1 MKAMAITRAMAAI
14 ILIVAMFMIF
24 PILVALIEGTPEHI
38 MAFVWPAAAAI
49 LASSGIL
56 LATWNHRGDINPKSG
71 FLLVTLGWI
80 AVSAVSALPFVI
92 GGAIPSYTDAFF
104 ETMSGFTTT
113 GASILTAIENVPR
126 PFLFW
131 RSLTHWL
138 GGMGIVVLA
147 VALFPLLGIGG
158 LQLMKAEA
166 PGPDVDRLTSRITG
180 TAKILWLIYLGMTVL
195 ETAMLM
201 FGGMDLFDALT
212 HTFGTLATGGFSPKN
227 ASVGHYSSPY
237 LQNVITLF
245 MVLAGTNFIMH
256 YRLLTGRFKLLWQN
270 SELKAYL
277 GIFFVTAL
285 IMAVNLY
292 RQNVYGSFP
301 TALRYAG
308 FQTASILTTTG
319 FATDD
324 FALWPGLSKALI
336 LAVMFIGGCAG
347 STGGGPKVVRIIALL
362 KQGFTEMKYL
372 LHPRSIFTVKLN
384 GSRLRKSVVYTIA
397 GFIILYM
404 FFLILT
410 TIVVSTGGYDLETS
424 FSTALVTLGNI
435 GPGFGL
441 VGPTENYFFFS
452 DPIKWY
458 LSFIMML
465 GRLEIYT
472 VLVVFSPQFWKR

>member
-1 MKAMAITRAMAAI
+1 MKGIAITRALSAI
-14 ILIVAMFMIF
+14 VLMVALFMVF
-24 PILVALIEGTPEHI
+24 PVLVAVFEGTPEHI
-38 MAFVWPAAAAI
+38 MAFVWPALGAIVFSGAI
-49 LASSGIL
+49 LLS
-56 LATWNHRGDINPKSG
+56 TWNHRGDINPKSG
-71 FLLVTLGWI
+71 FLLVSLGWVL
-80 AVSAVSALPFVI
+80 VSAFSAIPFVI
-92 GGAIPSYTDAFF
+92 SGSIPSYTDAFF

-113 GASILTAIENVPR
+113 GASILTAIESMPR

-195 ETAMLM
+195 ETLLLML
-201 FGGMDLFDALT
+201 GGMDLFEALT

-237 LQNVITLF
+237 IQNVITVF

-277 GIFFVTAL
+277 GIFAVTAL
-285 IMAVNLY
+285 IMAWNLY
-292 RQNVYGSFP
+292 RENVYGSFP

-308 FQTASILTTTG
+308 FQTASIITTTG
-319 FATDD
+319 YATAD
-324 FALWPGLSKALI
+324 FALWPGLSKALL
-336 LAVMFIGGCAG
+336 LATMFIGGCAG

-372 LHPRSIFTVKLN
+372 LHPRSVFTVKLN
-384 GSRLRKSVVYTIA
+384 GARLRKSVVYTIA
-397 GFIILYM
+397 GFIVLYL

-441 VGPTENYFFFS
+441 VGPSQNYAFF
-452 DPIKWY
+452 PAGVKWY

-465 GRLEIYT
+465 GRLELYT
-472 VLVVFSPQFWKR
+472 VLVLFSPQFWRR